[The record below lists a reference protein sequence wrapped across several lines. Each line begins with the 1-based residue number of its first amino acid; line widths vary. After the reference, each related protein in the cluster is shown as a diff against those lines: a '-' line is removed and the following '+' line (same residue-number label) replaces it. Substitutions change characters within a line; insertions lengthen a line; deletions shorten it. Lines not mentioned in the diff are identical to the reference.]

1 MVKIDLSWAEVD
13 GLISLLSNEI
23 YLSDKNF
30 SGICGVSDGGKI
42 ISILLHKRL
51 DIPLLNQPQN
61 RCLLVDEAVD
71 SGKRL
76 KKLQDEHLSTVV
88 GGLICTAALI
98 ESKKSQFSPDFTGR
112 LVGYQ
117 DWIVFPWD
125 YDIHAVENVNN
136 LI

>member
-1 MVKIDLSWAEVD
+1 MVKIELSWLEVD
-13 GLISLLSNEI
+13 GLISLLANNI

-30 SGICGVSDGGKI
+30 SGLYGVSDGGKI
-42 ISILLHKRL
+42 ISILLHRKL

-76 KKLQDEHLSTVV
+76 KNLQDKHFSTVV
-88 GGLICTAALI
+88 GGLMYTAALI
-98 ESKKSQFSPDFTGR
+98 ENRKSEFSPDFNSR
-112 LVGYQ
+112 LVGHQ
-117 DWIVFPWD
+117 DWVIFPWD